1 VNVDAPI
8 VTFLPDETVCAVAL
22 AIKVVLAA
30 LWKHLPYQT
39 AVVKTGMLVHARVI
53 SKAKVTI
60 ADALATAVTLVVAQ
74 SEPAPVVIEVDEVC
88 VILVCVST
96 SMLPQ
101 PATALMAVAAE
112 DVVAILHPTFVDTP
126 SVILKFDVVTIQIN
140 PISVRV
146 AVVTDVVAEVSVPT
160 WYVRERSYTTPVPGV
175 VDVSFHMVAA
185 SVVIVVVVDMAVAT
199 SNIKMMIDFI

>member
-8 VTFLPDETVCAVAL
+8 VTFLPDETVSEPPVEN
-22 AIKVVLAA
+22 KVVLAA

-39 AVVKTGMLVHARVI
+39 AVVKTGMLVHEATI

-60 ADALATAVTLVVAQ
+60 ADALATAVTLAVAQ
-74 SEPAPVVIEVDEVC
+74 DEPAEVMTAVVPDN
-88 VILVCVST
+88 VILDIVCT

-101 PATALMAVAAE
+101 PLTELMAVAAV
-112 DVVAILHPTFVDTP
+112 DTDDILHPTFVDTP

-199 SNIKMMIDFI
+199 SNIRMMIDFI